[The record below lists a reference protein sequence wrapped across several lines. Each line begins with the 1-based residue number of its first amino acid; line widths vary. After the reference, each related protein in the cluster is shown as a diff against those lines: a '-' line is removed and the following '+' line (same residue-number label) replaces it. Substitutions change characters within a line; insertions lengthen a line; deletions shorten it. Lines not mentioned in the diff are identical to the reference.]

1 MSGFCTRRTARR
13 ALDVLDLLEI
23 LKNSKILQ
31 GGEGVAGRPAEAP
44 KSRPGRLGRAAQQAK
59 GMVRSCIT
67 IEYNS
72 LQSFRTVY
80 ERLGARKIEIPEIM
94 EIPSDS
100 ERNLQLSRKMEK
112 GGG

>member
-1 MSGFCTRRTARR
+1 M
-13 ALDVLDLLEI
+13 
-23 LKNSKILQ
+23 
-31 GGEGVAGRPAEAP
+31 AGRPAEAP
-44 KSRPGRLGRAAQQAK
+44 KSRPGQLGRAAQQAK
-59 GMVRSCIT
+59 GMVHSCIT

-94 EIPSDS
+94 EIPTGF
-100 ERNLQLSRKMEK
+100 EGNHIFSRKIEK